1 MCAGRGLGPSVVGAP
16 PTPYQQ
22 LVARFGYATPD
33 QAANVLTTGK
43 RSFQR
48 ALREVVADYCD
59 ENQVDDEIRD
69 LQSIV
74 AGGRTS

>member
-1 MCAGRGLGPSVVGAP
+1 VLGPTLDGAS
-16 PTPYQQ
+16 PTPYEQ
-22 LVARFGYATPD
+22 LVARFGYTTPD

-48 ALREVVADYCD
+48 ALREVVVDYCD
-59 ENQVDDEIRD
+59 ENEVDDEIRD

-74 AGGRTS
+74 AGGHRRNQ